1 MAVCPKPGCDST
13 EFKIEKIKVEGYA
26 RSCSLIVCKICGTAI
41 SLAPNEI
48 VSRLVTLKS
57 KS

>member
-13 EFKIEKIKVEGYA
+13 EFTIEKVKIEGYTHP
-26 RSCSLIVCKICGTAI
+26 CSLIVCKTCGTAI

-48 VSRLVTLKS
+48 VSRLVSLKS
-57 KS
+57 RS